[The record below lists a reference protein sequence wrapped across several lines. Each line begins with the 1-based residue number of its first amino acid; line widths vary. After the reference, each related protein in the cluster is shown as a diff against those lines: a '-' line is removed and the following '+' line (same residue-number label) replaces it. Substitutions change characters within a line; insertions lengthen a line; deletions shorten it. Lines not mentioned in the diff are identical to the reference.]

1 MSQRGKKPD
10 DEMLITHVPPV
21 EKDMVGREDV
31 THAAGP
37 TTAVIDRAS
46 LGAELAAAPTEIE
59 RRRIIQSIQERFGNE
74 VAEEIVSEARLAR
87 LPGGE
92 SNGGRVA

>member
-10 DEMLITHVPPV
+10 DEMLITHLPPV
-21 EKDMVGREDV
+21 EKDMAGRDDV
-31 THAAGP
+31 THAARP
-37 TTAVIDRAS
+37 TTAGIDRAS
-46 LGAELAAAPTEIE
+46 LGAELAAAPTELE

-74 VAEEIVSEARLAR
+74 VAEEIVGEARLAR

-92 SNGGRVA
+92 SNGERLA